1 MEALIA
7 KAIDTSKSDYA
18 VIAGVQIHSW
28 PLTVGNGPPLEY
40 LWPKAAYAVVNG
52 ERKYV
57 VARAEQHWRGTGVP
71 ALGLSACPASAA
83 GLLVEVPES
92 HQHIVLLACLLACF
106 LGWRQ
111 GAATQHACLVPCTA
125 GV

>member
-1 MEALIA
+1 MLPSPKPRLSSSFPPLHRLQLAEKVITRDMEALIA

-52 ERKYV
+52 ERK
-57 VARAEQHWRGTGVP
+57 
-71 ALGLSACPASAA
+71 
-83 GLLVEVPES
+83 
-92 HQHIVLLACLLACF
+92 
-106 LGWRQ
+106 
-111 GAATQHACLVPCTA
+111 
-125 GV
+125 